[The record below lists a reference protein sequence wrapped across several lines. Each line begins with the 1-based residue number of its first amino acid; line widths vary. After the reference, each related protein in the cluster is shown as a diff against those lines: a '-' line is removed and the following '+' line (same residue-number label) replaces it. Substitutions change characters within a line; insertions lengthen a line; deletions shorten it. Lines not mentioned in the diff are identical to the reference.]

1 MSKFFFSIIIPC
13 YNVEKTI
20 TKTIESINTQ
30 TFRDFEVIFVN
41 DGSIDNTLSIL
52 KNSKINFSHK
62 IIDQKNKKI
71 GAARNIA
78 IKNCSGKYLS
88 FLDADDYWE
97 KEKLKIIF
105 NELKNTDID
114 IICHNEIMIDKLSN
128 TEIKLF
134 HGKYKNFRD
143 LFFKGNCLSTSAV
156 TVNRDLVIKLNGF
169 SEDLRINGVEDYDL
183 WIRIYM
189 QTSKIKFIPQF
200 LGYYVINGFNISK
213 ESEYLNKLISLYL
226 LYTKKLNLS
235 FFELN
240 ILLRLKFIKLV
251 MRKLISSRYSYIN
264 IFKYLYEIFILF
276 TKFKY
281 IRYFE
286 KKLL

>member
-1 MSKFFFSIIIPC
+1 
-13 YNVEKTI
+13 
-20 TKTIESINTQ
+20 
-30 TFRDFEVIFVN
+30 
-41 DGSIDNTLSIL
+41 
-52 KNSKINFSHK
+52 
-62 IIDQKNKKI
+62 
-71 GAARNIA
+71 
-78 IKNCSGKYLS
+78 
-88 FLDADDYWE
+88 
-97 KEKLKIIF
+97 
-105 NELKNTDID
+105 
-114 IICHNEIMIDKLSN
+114 
-128 TEIKLF
+128 
-134 HGKYKNFRD
+134 
-143 LFFKGNCLSTSAV
+143 
-156 TVNRDLVIKLNGF
+156 
-169 SEDLRINGVEDYDL
+169 
-183 WIRIYM
+183 M

-251 MRKLISSRYSYIN
+251 IRKLISSRYSYIN